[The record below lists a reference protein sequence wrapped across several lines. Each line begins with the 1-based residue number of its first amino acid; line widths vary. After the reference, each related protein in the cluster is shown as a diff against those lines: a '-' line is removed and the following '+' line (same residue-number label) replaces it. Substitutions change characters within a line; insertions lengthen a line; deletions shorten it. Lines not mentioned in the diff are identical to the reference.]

1 LKDTNKGVILEKT
14 RFGESVMKENE
25 GWGRLLRGE
34 LYERWPKDENGDPE
48 EPVFLGTA
56 VNVNLFDELTV
67 NMLEAYGIPCLRIYP
82 GDGTFGKIILG
93 MSGQGTEIYVPRSMI
108 EDAANLCTYNAE
120 KDIEE

>member
-1 LKDTNKGVILEKT
+1 MLKKDD
-14 RFGESVMKENE
+14 
-25 GWGRLLRGE
+25 WGKVLRGE

>member
-1 LKDTNKGVILEKT
+1 
-14 RFGESVMKENE
+14 MKENE

-93 MSGQGTEIYVPRSMI
+93 MSGQGTEIYVPKSMI